1 MNATLCGLTP
11 RAFLRC
17 SLAHKKGRPLQYVQQ
32 QYSGTDPVPCFP
44 VNMGCDKCQSPV
56 ICVESILGARGS
68 FTIWMVGDSFIHE
81 VFIALM
87 CLVAQS
93 PGIRVLTSVNAGARK
108 SSRMPEPAFVEK
120 CVTFVRETAPSK
132 FRVCHVRTT
141 PYITGGNF
149 KCGHSFQCVLSSL
162 SQHDIILVNYGLW
175 YHGPLSDRLLQDAE
189 SIAQEILERR
199 RTRPH
204 ATFIWVQTTAR
215 CFPTTS
221 SAYEANLP
229 SPRCADLFHAV
240 MKRSHIQDS
249 ADHIMRSTTDETIS
263 AWTLSTVASKKFLVG
278 HNALRGTLDCTHW
291 WMHGLPT
298 VVAKLALQVMS
309 SPQSLC

>member
-120 CVTFVRETAPSK
+120 CVTFVRERTPSK
-132 FRVCHVRTT
+132 FRMCHVRIT
-141 PYITGGNF
+141 PYITNGNF
-149 KCGHSFQCVLSSL
+149 KCGHSFQCVSTSL
-162 SQHDIILVNYGLW
+162 SQHDFILVNFGLW
-175 YHGPLSDRLLQDAE
+175 YHGPRSDQLLQDAE
-189 SIAQEILERR
+189 SIAQEIQECR

-263 AWTLSTVASKKFLVG
+263 AWTLSLVASKKFMVG

-298 VVAKLALQVMS
+298 VVVKLAPQVTI
-309 SPQSLC
+309 SPQSSC

>member
-17 SLAHKKGRPLQYVQQ
+17 SLAHKKGCPLQYVQQ
-32 QYSGTDPVPCFP
+32 YLGTDHVPCFP
-44 VNMGCDKCQSPV
+44 VNTGCDKCQSPV
-56 ICVESILGARGS
+56 NCVESILCVYRS
-68 FTIWMVGDSFIHE
+68 FFTVWMVGDSFIHE
-81 VFIALM
+81 VFISLM
-87 CLVAQS
+87 CLVEQS
-93 PGIRVLTSVNAGARK
+93 PGIRFPTSVKVGARQ
-108 SSRMPEPAFVEK
+108 SSRMREPTFVEK
-120 CVTFVRETAPSK
+120 CVTFVRERTPSK
-132 FRVCHVRTT
+132 FRMCHVRIT
-141 PYITGGNF
+141 PYITNGNF
-149 KCGHSFQCVLSSL
+149 KCGHSFQCVSTSL
-162 SQHDIILVNYGLW
+162 SQHDFILVNFGLW
-175 YHGPLSDRLLQDAE
+175 YHGPRSDQLLQDAE

-298 VVAKLALQVMS
+298 VVAKLALQVMN
-309 SPQSLC
+309 SPQPLR